1 MRLGNERRFSDVY
14 SAAGQRER
22 RGNGWADEDFFLHLR
37 IDALL
42 AHTIVVPDTY
52 VLDGAYLTGTS
63 PQELLDGLGRGVA
76 RRELPLEVRARR
88 SSLSESLR
96 QFLVRSDSDALNPFP
111 FNAIESAPA
120 RHALAATL
128 GTRTSDD
135 LDAAIRREG
144 SVVGGMIGLLRHGLA
159 DAGHEAEED
168 LNRLHE
174 GWSRWLAA
182 EAAGLVRVVSWDAP
196 LDMRGAAA
204 LDPVDP
210 HEELGTA
217 AGRRLHADLLSAIEG
232 GSTYRADAT
241 LRFYEE
247 SRRMTSREEL
257 LDLYTVQRWYDD
269 NRHRAIAQQHHCTT
283 FVQTQD
289 VSVNPIGALRRTLR
303 AVAAG
308 QVEDAGREVRAPE
321 EFLATLAGMSGDAYA
336 LLAVEREADLRGWWY
351 ACDLDALRRVVD
363 GVMRHS
369 DAATQRSSRATSL
382 VELFGGIAGSV
393 GGAALSPDSLMGGA
407 SGAVLGWFVTKSLRG
422 ATAAADSRRIVE
434 FLIGRAKT

>member
-168 LNRLHE
+168 LNRSE
-174 GWSRWLAA
+174 A
-182 EAAGLVRVVSWDAP
+182 ERK
-196 LDMRGAAA
+196 
-204 LDPVDP
+204 
-210 HEELGTA
+210 
-217 AGRRLHADLLSAIEG
+217 
-232 GSTYRADAT
+232 
-241 LRFYEE
+241 
-247 SRRMTSREEL
+247 
-257 LDLYTVQRWYDD
+257 
-269 NRHRAIAQQHHCTT
+269 AQQ
-283 FVQTQD
+283 
-289 VSVNPIGALRRTLR
+289 
-303 AVAAG
+303 
-308 QVEDAGREVRAPE
+308 
-321 EFLATLAGMSGDAYA
+321 
-336 LLAVEREADLRGWWY
+336 READVKAPQHDLVDPDDRSMLRG
-351 ACDLDALRRVVD
+351 VNQES
-363 GVMRHS
+363 RHHKE
-369 DAATQRSSRATSL
+369 RA
-382 VELFGGIAGSV
+382 
-393 GGAALSPDSLMGGA
+393 D
-407 SGAVLGWFVTKSLRG
+407 
-422 ATAAADSRRIVE
+422 DD
-434 FLIGRAKT
+434 